1 MGDIPGAEVPVV
13 ELPEPDYRISGKQP
27 PPRLCALKG
36 SGEVGD
42 QRTKVISGWTMR
54 TLIQQ
59 QEEKAMNYYHA
70 GMFNL
75 DDCAEV
81 LRDVHLGTKAKRK
94 TRGVNTSALILG
106 AYVHGG
112 VRGVT
117 TATLKRPWLTKCLN
131 MVLRL
136 RTLGTTKQGNR
147 HGLRWVFSGRMRSLL
162 IVIFATSRAWQ
173 TSYGSGNQ

>member
-1 MGDIPGAEVPVV
+1 MGRRYLSWSITIKRGAIVFRPSGVLTETLNLKSNVVDPHVLLAEPEVDDGGGVGDIPGAEVPVV

-70 GMFNL
+70 GHVQF
-75 DDCAEV
+75 
-81 LRDVHLGTKAKRK
+81 G
-94 TRGVNTSALILG
+94 
-106 AYVHGG
+106 
-112 VRGVT
+112 
-117 TATLKRPWLTKCLN
+117 
-131 MVLRL
+131 
-136 RTLGTTKQGNR
+136 
-147 HGLRWVFSGRMRSLL
+147 
-162 IVIFATSRAWQ
+162 
-173 TSYGSGNQ
+173 